1 MSPAG
6 RTARGT
12 ATAVALALLL
22 AGTLWGQDDHFPFG
36 PFRMYATTT
45 KAAVKT
51 VELEGTT
58 STGRRVDLEPSHL
71 GLRRSEIEGRLP
83 AFVADPGRLS
93 PLFAEHDRRRH
104 GPRLVEIRLVQRVQL
119 LRGRHLAGSRQRV
132 LAVGTRP

>member
-1 MSPAG
+1 V
-6 RTARGT
+6 
-12 ATAVALALLL
+12 ATAVALTLVL

-45 KAAVKT
+45 KGAVKT

-58 STGRRVDLEPSHL
+58 STGRRVELKPDQL
-71 GLRRSEIEGRLP
+71 GLRRSEVEGRLR

-93 PLFAEHDRRRH
+93 RLFAEHDRQDD
-104 GPRLVEIRLVQRVQL
+104 GPRLVEIRLVQRIQL
-119 LRGRHLAGSRQRV
+119 LRDGHLAGSRQRV